1 MNLEQ
6 QAAEYIKKF
15 EGYTSVAKW
24 DVNAYRIGH
33 GSDTIELL
41 NGTHRKVVQGDSTT
55 KALAQKDLE
64 RRLMIEFIPKI
75 EKQIGAEYWKKIP
88 QDAQVALLSLSYN
101 YGSITKKSILDAA
114 RSGDMTKLS
123 KALVDSTY
131 NDNQKLS
138 VAMREALRDRRSE
151 EASMI
156 SQAKELVLKYPKIS
170 IGLVLV
176 VVGLFGFAYA
186 QYQYKIIKL

>member
-33 GSDTIELL
+33 GSDTIELS

-138 VAMREALRDRRSE
+138 AAMREALRDRRSE